1 MIKLFLNDFNKAK
14 KSANPNVATLLYS
27 GFIQQKTNET
37 FFCYAKGISFAGAIQ
52 VDLIDSCGVVV
63 QNIDGNFYYS
73 EVNTDIYFEFGNIG
87 TDFYTK
93 ELYIKITDLIN
104 DNVYYSNSFIVTD
117 YYSELSSRFDFKN
130 KSDVYFQSIR
140 IAKCYHQDIEDK
152 NEFSEYTETS
162 GKLVRYKNT
171 TTNLDRYNIDAV
183 DFALGR
189 WLNELFNYDLIY
201 LNSERV
207 IVSEYKQGKR
217 KGDTNF
223 LDSDFLVNP
232 QGQFYNW
239 VYQLY
244 EGLEIIQTLE
254 FSNGAIFTLPSTET
268 NNYLRLFFNKNITS
282 FMGNA
287 YIKKHSNATAL
298 PIDFVDLSDN
308 VLIFNDINV
317 GGQLE
322 ALPDANGEWSVI
334 IEGQAKSGSDVWNGF
349 GFGEWTFTIADGEF
363 DGAEFDSTEFLT
375 T

>member
-52 VDLIDSCGVVV
+52 VDLIDNCGVVV

-93 ELYIKITDLIN
+93 ELYLKITDLIN

-117 YYSELSSRFDFKN
+117 YYAELSSRFDFKN

-217 KGDTNF
+217 KGDANF

-239 VYQLY
+239 IYQLY
-244 EGLEIIQTLE
+244 EGLELVE
-254 FSNGAIFTLPSTET
+254 LRPSNGSIYTPT
-268 NNYLRLFFNKNITS
+268 NMPYPVYFQLIFNKNVQVLP
-282 FMGNA
+282 NE
-287 YIKKHSNATAL
+287 YIKLYK
-298 PIDFVDLSDN
+298 DN
-308 VLIFNDINV
+308 VFLGDALIEVSINTAFADVQSIYAV
-317 GGQLE
+317 GG
-322 ALPDANGEWSVI
+322 ANTPLIGVYDVVVPNNAI
-334 IEGQAKSGSDVWNGF
+334 YSGVDVFSGITYGNWKH
-349 GFGEWTFTIADGEF
+349 TITEGEF

>member
-14 KSANPNVATLLYS
+14 KSANANVATLLYS
-27 GFIQQKTNET
+27 GFIQQKPNET
-37 FFCYAKGISFAGAIQ
+37 FFCYAKDISFAGAIQ

-73 EVNTDIYFEFGNIG
+73 EVNSDIYFEFGNIG

-93 ELYIKITDLIN
+93 ELYLKITDLIN

-117 YYSELSSRFDFKN
+117 YYAELSSRFDFKN

-189 WLNELFNYDLIY
+189 WLNELFNYDIIY

-244 EGLEIIQTLE
+244 EGLEVVSLLPINNGIYTQDYIIPILSYALE
-254 FSNGAIFTLPSTET
+254 II
-268 NNYLRLFFNKNITS
+268 FNKS
-282 FMGNA
+282 V
-287 YIKKHSNATAL
+287 L
-298 PIDFVDLSDN
+298 PNPPFNCNVYKNN
-308 VLIFNDINV
+308 VLIIEHTEIFFNINTTTIGIDLSSYMELFTNGNYSIV
-317 GGQLE
+317 IAPNQIRSGIDFFEGFAFGQ
-322 ALPDANGEWSVI
+322 
-334 IEGQAKSGSDVWNGF
+334 
-349 GFGEWTFTIADGEF
+349 WTFTIADGEF

>member
-14 KSANPNVATLLYS
+14 KNANPNVATLLYS
-27 GFIQQKTNET
+27 GFIQQNPNET
-37 FFCYAKGISFAGAIQ
+37 FFCYAKDISFAGAIQ
-52 VDLIDSCGVVV
+52 VDLIDNCGEVV
-63 QNIDGNFYYS
+63 QNIDGSFYYS
-73 EVNTDIYFEFGNIG
+73 EVNSDIYFEFGNIG
-87 TDFYTK
+87 TDFYSK
-93 ELYIKITDLIN
+93 ELYLKITDLIN
-104 DNVYYSNSFIVTD
+104 DNIYYSNSFIVTD
-117 YYSELSSRFDFKN
+117 YYAELSSRFDFKN

-239 VYQLY
+239 FYQLY
-244 EGLEIIQTLE
+244 EGLEVVALNPLHQSTLTIDTFDKIPTITFNKEIDLVSGFNASIYKDGVLLLTRSIEQTLV
-254 FSNGAIFTLPSTET
+254 NQI
-268 NNYLRLFFNKNITS
+268 
-282 FMGNA
+282 
-287 YIKKHSNATAL
+287 
-298 PIDFVDLSDN
+298 FVDFSDMTN
-308 VLIFNDINV
+308 EIGNYSIVFPIIGDFS
-317 GGQLE
+317 GFAFGQ
-322 ALPDANGEWSVI
+322 
-334 IEGQAKSGSDVWNGF
+334 
-349 GFGEWTFTIADGEF
+349 WTFTIAEGEF

>member
-1 MIKLFLNDFNKAK
+1 
-14 KSANPNVATLLYS
+14 LLYS

-52 VDLIDSCGVVV
+52 VDLIDNCGVVV

-93 ELYIKITDLIN
+93 ELYLKITDLIN

-117 YYSELSSRFDFKN
+117 YYAELSSRFDFKN

-189 WLNELFNYDLIY
+189 WLNELFNYDIIY

-244 EGLEIIQTLE
+244 EGLELVE
-254 FSNGAIFTLPSTET
+254 LRPSNGSIYTPT
-268 NNYLRLFFNKNITS
+268 NMPYPVNFQLIFNKNVQVLPNKYIKLYKDNV
-282 FMGNA
+282 FLGDALIEVDGNNA
-287 YIKKHSNATAL
+287 YADVQSIYAVGVANTPLIGVYNVVVPSGVISSGVDVFSGITYGNWKH
-298 PIDFVDLSDN
+298 
-308 VLIFNDINV
+308 
-317 GGQLE
+317 
-322 ALPDANGEWSVI
+322 
-334 IEGQAKSGSDVWNGF
+334 
-349 GFGEWTFTIADGEF
+349 TIAEGEF
-363 DGAEFDSTEFLT
+363 DGVEFDSTEFLT